1 MEKRRIL
8 LVDDE
13 ESILV
18 VLKGSLKK
26 LGDEYE
32 IQTIN
37 NGLKALE
44 LIEKIPFD
52 VIVTDYQMADM
63 NGLELLEAIRTIQ
76 PSAKVIMMTAYGS
89 GNLEVEAR
97 RLKAYEYLRKPLE
110 INAFREVI
118 QSALD
123 EMAITRPGIVIMSDK
138 RYRKALELLEQLLQ
152 DVGARC
158 LLLADAGGR
167 VMAQLGDST
176 GLAVEEIM
184 TLLGGGISTIT
195 EVGRSLDNNPD
206 AVTLT
211 YREGDREDLYMVNVG
226 QHILLVLIIDRTAY
240 NSRLGSV
247 WYYAKQTAVN
257 LRPIIGDVNF
267 NTVASDLFD
276 DTTEEAFDYELDQL
290 WELA

>member
-1 MEKRRIL
+1 VEKRRIL